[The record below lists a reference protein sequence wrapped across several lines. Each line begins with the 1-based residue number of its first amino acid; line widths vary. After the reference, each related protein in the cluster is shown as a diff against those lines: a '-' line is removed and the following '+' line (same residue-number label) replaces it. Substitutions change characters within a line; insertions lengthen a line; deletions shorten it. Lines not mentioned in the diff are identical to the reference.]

1 MLIKWLVSTAF
12 GIDPASQT
20 SKPPTPP
27 SSTTPAAPPG
37 PSVPPAS
44 SSPPPASK
52 TTDPTPGAPAPSAL
66 KHASLDDRPPYPDVL
81 SRRSLRQLGL
91 MLGGAGF
98 LYWSVMISRRAAVR
112 HHLAS
117 QLRFFT
123 GHHEYLALRGM
134 GLKDLPHH
142 PSLPSIAQRREPFLA
157 LEALGLASLNLMS
170 FAIMAVGGLSW
181 AFDVSELEDLR
192 KYSRRSLARSV
203 ERQIMREAGE
213 GGSVEDAEAESDVLE
228 WFGRTFG
235 VMGGPGETGKEDKK
249 ENDGATGERKEG

>member
-12 GIDPASQT
+12 GIDTNPQNNQT
-20 SKPPTPP
+20 PTPP
-27 SSTTPAAPPG
+27 SSTTPPT
-37 PSVPPAS
+37 PAS
-44 SSPPPASK
+44 GTPPSTSQSTTTPTPTTPPQPASK
-52 TTDPTPGAPAPSAL
+52 YAAP
-66 KHASLDDRPPYPDVL
+66 LDERPPYPDIL

-98 LYWSVMISRRAAVR
+98 LYWSVMVSRRAAVR

-142 PSLPSIAQRREPFLA
+142 PSLPSIGQRREPFLA
-157 LEALGLASLNLMS
+157 VEALGLASLNLMS

-213 GGSVEDAEAESDVLE
+213 GGNSEDAEAESDVVE

-235 VMGGPGETGKEDKK
+235 VMGGPGEGAKEEKK
-249 ENDGATGERKEG
+249 EGEGGKGGDSKEG